1 MIVTAEGALKGEE
14 LKSVLEQRLPYL
26 DVRVSV
32 LGYIQ
37 RGGSPTRFD
46 RLIATL
52 FGAEAVNL
60 LSSGKSGYVVGIKDN
75 HLTYILLEDAATKR
89 KEIDYG
95 IYKIIEEV
103 SV

>member
-52 FGAEAVNL
+52 LVQKQLIFYQVVNR
-60 LSSGKSGYVVGIKDN
+60 V
-75 HLTYILLEDAATKR
+75 TWLE
-89 KEIDYG
+89 
-95 IYKIIEEV
+95 
-103 SV
+103 

>member
-1 MIVTAEGALKGEE
+1 
-14 LKSVLEQRLPYL
+14 
-26 DVRVSV
+26 
-32 LGYIQ
+32 
-37 RGGSPTRFD
+37 
-46 RLIATL
+46 
-52 FGAEAVNL
+52 
-60 LSSGKSGYVVGIKDN
+60 VVGIKDN